1 MNLYTT
7 SDLHGDN
14 QNEII
19 KYTKLTNAFEKIFN
33 DELEKNYTECDIKIS
48 VVLRFFSKKS
58 TIKTFR
64 RFNKNENTLLLDYVF
79 HCEEYSDLYF
89 VEATYKLSHEIF
101 NYIEQSIIKYK
112 FEKLNIEKF
121 LDDLRKS
128 MKINGWLADEIDYSL
143 LEDGEF

>member
-1 MNLYTT
+1 MKLDTT
-7 SDLHGDN
+7 SDLHGNN

-19 KYTKLTNAFEKIFN
+19 KYIKLTNAFRNLFN
-33 DELEKNYTECDIKIS
+33 EELEKKYSECDIKIS
-48 VVLRFFSKKS
+48 VVLRFFSKQS

-64 RFNKNENTLLLDYVF
+64 RFDKNENELLLDFVF
-79 HCEEYSDLYF
+79 YCEEYSDLFF
-89 VEATYKLSHEIF
+89 VEATHKLSHEIF